1 MLPNLMD
8 ESQRNPTYH
17 EIESVEES
25 IADFKLQKSPEIQEQ
40 INLQSENT
48 LLKKRI
54 IQKDNLIQTKENE
67 LKKR

>member
-1 MLPNLMD
+1 MLPNLLD